1 MPRRRALL
9 LAGLPFAGLP
19 AAWPAGAAVA
29 ASAAVAPRPL
39 QFPADFGAHP
49 DLRIEWWY
57 ATGWLVPADAADA
70 APPAFGFQLTFFRS
84 RTAVPPD
91 HPSAFAAHQLIFA
104 HAAVTDLAAGQLL
117 HDQRIARA
125 GFGIAQA
132 GTGDTALTLRDWRLQ
147 RQGPVQRS
155 LYRAEVH
162 SATAGFALQ
171 LDLAATQPVL
181 LQGQQGWSQK
191 GPRPE
196 LASHYYT
203 QPQLQAAGRLLRQGR
218 AQAVRGLAWLDHEW
232 AGPVLDDDAV
242 GWDWLGIN
250 LHDGSALT
258 ASRMRRADG
267 STLWAG
273 GSFRPAPAAGA
284 EPGPVRSFA
293 AHEVEFTPLRS
304 WTSPTTRT
312 TYPVQWRLQTP
323 AGRFTVNALLD
334 AQEQDSRASTGTVY
348 WEGLSELLDAQGR
361 RVGYG
366 YLELTGYQQRLR
378 L

>member
-1 MPRRRALL
+1 MWRRRALL
-9 LAGLPFAGLP
+9 LAGLPLAGLH
-19 AAWPAGAAVA
+19 AAWPRAAHATGIV
-29 ASAAVAPRPL
+29 PRPL

-57 ATGWLVPADAADA
+57 LTGWLVPADAADT
-70 APPAFGFQLTFFRS
+70 APPTFGFQVTFFRS

-104 HAAVTDLAAGQLL
+104 HAAVTDLAAAQLL

-132 GTGDTALTLRDWRLQ
+132 GTGDTNLKLRDWRLQ
-147 RQGPVQRS
+147 RHGTAQRS
-155 LYRAEVH
+155 RYHAEVQGT
-162 SATAGFALQ
+162 AAGFALQ
-171 LDLAATQPVL
+171 LDLAATQPLL

-203 QPQLQAAGRLLRQGR
+203 QPQMQATGQLLRRGR

-232 AGPVLDDDAV
+232 AGPLLDDDAV

-250 LHDGSALT
+250 LHDGSTLT
-258 ASRMRRADG
+258 AARMRRADG

-273 GSFRPAPAAGA
+273 GSYRPGPAAGGL
-284 EPGPVRSFA
+284 PGPVRSFA
-293 AHEVEFTPLRS
+293 AHEVAFTPLRT
-304 WTSPTTRT
+304 WTSPATRT

-348 WEGLSELLDAQGR
+348 WEGLSELLDDQGQR
-361 RVGYG
+361 LGYG
-366 YLELTGYQQRLR
+366 YLELTGYQQRL
-378 L
+378 LL